1 MPQCGREARVRMRAL
16 TRMRAKGGVWIRWTG
31 MVEWNG
37 GMEWN
42 GLDWNSHAHK
52 IGLVEGLNGDTVKY
66 IASTVDSTPLIHF
79 AGASVKA
86 TDTRS
91 SCDSV

>member
-1 MPQCGREARVRMRAL
+1 
-16 TRMRAKGGVWIRWTG
+16 